1 MTRCKPT
8 IKTVLKW
15 LLSCAMVSAT
25 SSYAADTPEEVT
37 FDPSFFPGGKVG
49 TFDPAQFSRSNV
61 VVPGIY
67 TVAIELNGQR
77 IGNEKIQFKA
87 QPGNNL
93 QTLSCYPGSFFSL
106 LNLSAEKLLAQI
118 PAVQLAPLVQEG
130 YCGSLSEL
138 LPGAT
143 VSFDVGEQKLTLTIP
158 QLLLN
163 RTPHG
168 YVNPELWE
176 DGLTA
181 LIVNYNA
188 NVYQSRQRE
197 NSNTYG
203 YLGLRNGLNF
213 GPWRVRNNGSI
224 NWSSGESGGDYKST
238 SSYISRD
245 VTALQSQLILGDAFT
260 SGELFDGIRF
270 RGARLYSD
278 DRMLPDALRGYAP
291 VVRGIANTNARVII
305 TQNGYTLYTTT
316 VSPGPF
322 EINDLYPTSYGGEL
336 TVQVEEANGQV
347 RTFTVPY
354 ASVTQMLR
362 PGISRYEVAAGKV
375 NSDGL
380 ANKPEFGS
388 LTYQLGL
395 SNFIT
400 GYTGATASKGYLSAL
415 LGGAMNTFIGALS
428 LDVTQ
433 AKTRL
438 PGQHP
443 RSGQSYRI
451 GFSQMYPET
460 QTSFSVAAY
469 RYSTDG
475 FLSLNDAVQLR
486 DLALRNGNIDAYGR
500 QRSLFTLSVN
510 QQLGEGWGSLYA
522 TGNHTSY
529 WNQSSSQQSLQL
541 GYSNFWRNLSYTLSV
556 NRTLSGQLTG
566 NTEETT
572 ADQRE
577 TQYALTLSLPLGSNL
592 HAPTL
597 NATGTTDDKGSTG
610 LIGLS
615 GNAGEQNQFNYVV
628 STSRNTEGNSNFFN
642 GGVGYRSS
650 LAHMGANYSYGQG
663 NRQVSASIDGALVAH
678 RGGITLG
685 QSLGETGGLVRA
697 PGAEGA
703 LVTGAPGVQIDRFGY
718 AIVPYLRPYYLNQVD
733 IDPKGSSQDV
743 ELLSTRNTTAPR
755 AGALVLLDYETKRG
769 KVTYIRAK
777 RPDGSPLPFA
787 ANVYDAQNNAVGVVG
802 QASLVVARDLDLKGM
817 LQVRWGDSQAEH
829 CSIHYSL
836 QPGTSVDSRQL
847 IQGVCQ

>member
-8 IKTVLKW
+8 IKTMLKW
-15 LLSCAMVSAT
+15 LLSYAMVSAT
-25 SSYAADTPEEVT
+25 ASYAAEAQEEVT

-49 TFDPAQFSRSNV
+49 TFDPVQFSRSNV

-67 TVAIELNGQR
+67 TVTIELNGQR
-77 IGNEKIQFKA
+77 MGDEKISFKA

-93 QTLSCYPGSFFSL
+93 QTLPCYPGSFFSL
-106 LNLSAEKLLAQI
+106 LNLNAEKLLAQT
-118 PAVQLAPLVQEG
+118 PAVQLAPLLQKG

-138 LPGAT
+138 LPGA
-143 VSFDVGEQKLTLTIP
+143 SANFDIGEQKLTLTIP
-158 QLLLN
+158 QLLIN
-163 RTPHG
+163 RTPRG

-181 LIVNYNA
+181 LMVNYNA
-188 NVYQSRQRE
+188 NVYQSKQRE
-197 NSNTYG
+197 NTNTYG
-203 YLGLRNGLNF
+203 YLGLRNGLNV
-213 GPWRVRNNGSI
+213 GPWRARNNGTI
-224 NWSSGESGGDYKST
+224 NWSSKNGSGDYKST
-238 SSYISRD
+238 STYIGRD
-245 VTALQSQLILGDAFT
+245 VPVLQSQLILGDAFT
-260 SGELFDGIRF
+260 SGELFDSVRL
-270 RGARLYSD
+270 RGVRLYSD
-278 DRMLPDALRGYAP
+278 DRMLPDSLRGYAP
-291 VVRGIANTNARVII
+291 IVRGVANSNARVIV

-336 TVQVEEANGQV
+336 VVRIEEATGQV
-347 RTFTVPY
+347 RSFTVPY
-354 ASVTQMLR
+354 ASVAQMLR
-362 PGISRYEVAAGKV
+362 PGISRYEMAAGKV
-375 NSDGL
+375 NTEGL
-380 ANKPEFGS
+380 ANKPAFGS

-395 SNFIT
+395 SNLIT
-400 GYTGATASKGYLSAL
+400 GYTGITVSKGYVSAL
-415 LGGAMNTFIGALS
+415 LGGAMNTFLGALS
-428 LDVTQ
+428 LDITQ
-433 AKTRL
+433 ANTRL

-486 DLALRNGNIDAYGR
+486 DLALRNENIDAYGR

-510 QQLGEGWGSLYA
+510 QPLGEGWGSLYA
-522 TGNHTSY
+522 TGNHTTY
-529 WNQSSSQQSLQL
+529 WNQSSSQQSLQI

-556 NRTLSGQLTG
+556 NRTLSGQSSAG
-566 NTEETT
+566 DTT
-572 ADQRE
+572 LDRRE
-577 TQYALTLSLPLGSNL
+577 TQYALTFSLPLGSSL

-597 NATGTTDDKGSTG
+597 NATGTTDSKGSTG

-642 GGVGYRSS
+642 GGVGYRASQ
-650 LAHMGANYSYGQG
+650 ANMSASYSYGQG
-663 NRQVSASIDGALVAH
+663 NRQISASMNGALVAH

-685 QSLGETGGLVRA
+685 QALGETGGLVRA
-697 PGAEGA
+697 PGAKGA
-703 LVTGAPGVQIDRFGY
+703 LVTNASGVQVDRFGY

-743 ELLSTRNTTAPR
+743 ELLSTRNTTSPR

-802 QASLVVARDLDLKGM
+802 QASLVVARDLELKGT

-829 CSIHYSL
+829 CNIHYSRS
-836 QPGTSVDSRQL
+836 PTESEESRQL

>member
-8 IKTVLKW
+8 IKTTLKW
-15 LLSCAMVSAT
+15 LLSYAMVSAT
-25 SSYAADTPEEVT
+25 ASYAADATEDVT

-49 TFDPAQFSRSNV
+49 TFDPAQFSRRDV

-67 TVAIELNGQR
+67 TVTIELNGQR
-77 IGNEKIQFKA
+77 MGDEKIQFKA

-93 QTLSCYPGSFFSL
+93 KTLPCYPGSFFSL
-106 LNLSAEKLLAQI
+106 LNLNAEKLLAQT

-138 LPGAT
+138 LPGASA
-143 VSFDVGEQKLTLTIP
+143 SFDIGEQKLTLAIP
-158 QLLLN
+158 QLLIS
-163 RTPHG
+163 RTPRG

-188 NVYQSRQRE
+188 NVYQSKQRE
-197 NSNTYG
+197 NTNTYG
-203 YLGLRNGLNF
+203 YLGLRNGLNV
-213 GPWRVRNNGSI
+213 GPWRARNNGTI
-224 NWSSGESGGDYKST
+224 NWSSKNGSGDYKST
-238 SSYISRD
+238 STYIGRD
-245 VTALQSQLILGDAFT
+245 VPVLQSQLILGDTFT
-260 SGELFDGIRF
+260 SGELFDSVRL
-270 RGARLYSD
+270 RGVRLYSD
-278 DRMLPDALRGYAP
+278 DRMLPDSLRGYAP
-291 VVRGIANTNARVII
+291 IVRGVANSNARVII

-336 TVQVEEANGQV
+336 VVRIEEATGQV
-347 RTFTVPY
+347 RSFTVPY
-354 ASVTQMLR
+354 ASVAQMLR
-362 PGISRYEVAAGKV
+362 PGISRYEMAAGNV
-375 NSDGL
+375 NTEGL
-380 ANKPEFGS
+380 ANKPAFGS

-395 SNFIT
+395 SNLMT
-400 GYTGATASKGYLSAL
+400 GYTGITASKGYVSAL
-415 LGGAMNTFIGALS
+415 LGGAMNTFLGALS
-428 LDVTQ
+428 LDITQ

-486 DLALRNGNIDAYGR
+486 DLALRNEDIDAYGR

-510 QQLGEGWGSLYA
+510 QPLGEGWGSLYA
-522 TGNHTSY
+522 TGNHTTY

-556 NRTLSGQLTG
+556 NRTLSGQSDAG
-566 NTEETT
+566 NTTL
-572 ADQRE
+572 DRRE
-577 TQYALTLSLPLGSNL
+577 TQYALTLSLPLGSSL

-597 NATGTTDDKGSTG
+597 NTTGTTDSKGSTG

-642 GGVGYRSS
+642 SGVGYRASQ
-650 LAHMGANYSYGQG
+650 ANMSASYSYGQG
-663 NRQVSASIDGALVAH
+663 NRQISANMDGALVAH

-685 QSLGETGGLVRA
+685 QALGETGGLVRA
-697 PGAEGA
+697 PGAKGA
-703 LVTGAPGVQIDRFGY
+703 LVTNASGVQVDRFGY
-718 AIVPYLRPYYLNQVD
+718 ALVPYLRPYYLNQID

-802 QASLVVARDLDLKGM
+802 QASLIVARDLELKGT
-817 LQVRWGDSQAEH
+817 LQVRWGDSQADH

-836 QPGTSVDSRQL
+836 QPGASEESRQL
-847 IQGVCQ
+847 VQGVCQ

>member
-1 MTRCKPT
+1 MTRCTPT
-8 IKTVLKW
+8 IKATLQW
-15 LLSCAMVSAT
+15 FLSYVIISAT

-61 VVPGIY
+61 VIPGIY

-77 IGNEKIQFKA
+77 MGDEKIQFKPL
-87 QPGNNL
+87 PGNSV
-93 QTLSCYPGSFFSL
+93 QIQPCYPGSFFSL
-106 LNLSAEKLLAQI
+106 LNLSEQQLLAQAP
-118 PAVQLAPLVQEG
+118 PAQLAQLVQEG
-130 YCGSLSEL
+130 YCGSLDEL
-138 LPGAT
+138 LPGAS
-143 VSFDVGEQKLTLTIP
+143 VSFDSGEQKLTLTIP

-163 RTPHG
+163 KSPRG

-181 LIVNYNA
+181 LILNYNA

-197 NSNTYG
+197 NTNTYG
-203 YLGLRNGLNF
+203 YLGLRNGFNA
-213 GPWRVRNNGSI
+213 GPWRVRNNGTF
-224 NWSSGESGGDYKST
+224 NWSSNGSGGDYKST
-238 SSYISRD
+238 STYIGRD
-245 VTALQSQLILGDAFT
+245 VPMLQSQLVLGDTFT
-260 SGELFDGIRF
+260 SGELFDGVRL

-278 DRMLPDALRGYAP
+278 DRMLPDSLRGYAP
-291 VVRGIANTNARVII
+291 VIRGVANTNARVVI
-305 TQNGYTLYTTT
+305 TQNGVTLYTTT

-336 TVQVEEANGQV
+336 TVQIEEATGQV
-347 RTFTVPY
+347 KTFMVPY
-354 ASVTQMLR
+354 ASVAQMLR

-375 NSDGL
+375 NTAGL
-380 ANKPEFGS
+380 ANKPGFGS

-400 GYTGATASKGYLSAL
+400 GYTGAIASKGYFSAL
-415 LGGAMNTFIGALS
+415 LGAAMNTPLGALS
-428 LDVTQ
+428 LDITQ
-433 AKTRL
+433 AKARL

-443 RSGQSYRI
+443 RSGQSYRV

-486 DLALRNGNIDAYGR
+486 DLALRNENIDTYGR

-510 QQLGEGWGSLYA
+510 QPLGDGWGSLYA
-522 TGNHTSY
+522 TGSHTTY
-529 WNQSSSQQSLQL
+529 WNQSSSQQSLQI
-541 GYSNFWRNLSYTLSV
+541 GYSNFWRNLSYTFSV
-556 NRTLSGQLTG
+556 NRTLSGQLSG
-566 NTEETT
+566 NTEDTT
-572 ADQRE
+572 ANRRE
-577 TQYALTLSLPLGSNL
+577 TQYALTLSLPLGSSL

-597 NATGTTDDKGSTG
+597 NATGTTNSKGSTG

-642 GGVGYRSS
+642 SGVGYRASQ
-650 LAHMGANYSYGQG
+650 ARMGATYSYGQG
-663 NRQVSASIDGALVAH
+663 NRQISASMDGALVAH

-703 LVTGAPGVQIDRFGY
+703 LVSNAPGVEIDRFGY

-777 RPDGSPLPFA
+777 RPDGSRLPFA

-802 QASLVVARDLDLKGM
+802 QASLIVARDLDMKGM
-817 LQVRWGDSQAEH
+817 LQVRWGNAQAEH
-829 CSIHYSL
+829 CNIHYSRS
-836 QPGTSVDSRQL
+836 PAESEESRQL

>member
-8 IKTVLKW
+8 IKTTLKW
-15 LLSCAMVSAT
+15 FLACALVSAT
-25 SSYAADTPEEVT
+25 AGYAADATEDVT

-67 TVAIELNGQR
+67 TVTIELNGQR
-77 IGNEKIQFKA
+77 IGDEKIRFKA
-87 QPGNNL
+87 QPGNGL
-93 QTLSCYPGSFFSL
+93 QTLPCYPGSFFSL
-106 LNLSAEKLLAQI
+106 LNLNAEKLLAQT

-138 LPGAT
+138 LPGASA
-143 VSFDVGEQKLTLTIP
+143 SFDIGEQKLTLTIP
-158 QLLLN
+158 QLLIN
-163 RTPHG
+163 RMPRG

-188 NVYQSRQRE
+188 NVYQSKQRE
-197 NSNTYG
+197 NTNTYG
-203 YLGLRNGLNF
+203 YLGLRNGLNV
-213 GPWRVRNNGSI
+213 GPWRARNNGTI
-224 NWSSGESGGDYKST
+224 NWSSKNGSGDYKST
-238 SSYISRD
+238 STYIGRD
-245 VTALQSQLILGDAFT
+245 VPALHSQLILGDAFT
-260 SGELFDGIRF
+260 SGELFDAVRLRGI
-270 RGARLYSD
+270 RLYSD
-278 DRMLPDALRGYAP
+278 NRMLPDSLRGYAP
-291 VVRGIANTNARVII
+291 IVRGVANSNARVVI

-336 TVQVEEANGQV
+336 VVRIEEATGQV
-347 RTFTVPY
+347 RSFTVPY
-354 ASVTQMLR
+354 ASVAQMLR
-362 PGISRYEVAAGKV
+362 PGISRYEMAAGKV
-375 NSDGL
+375 NTEGL
-380 ANKPEFGS
+380 ANKPAFGS

-395 SNFIT
+395 SNLIT
-400 GYTGATASKGYLSAL
+400 GYSGITASKGYLSAL

-451 GFSQMYPET
+451 AFSQMYPET
-460 QTSFSVAAY
+460 QTSFSVSAY
-469 RYSTDG
+469 RYSTEG

-486 DLALRNGNIDAYGR
+486 DLALRNENIDAYGR

-510 QQLGEGWGSLYA
+510 QPLGEGWGNLYA
-522 TGNHTSY
+522 TGNHTTY
-529 WNQSSSQQSLQL
+529 WNQSSSQQSLQI
-541 GYSNFWRNLSYTLSV
+541 GYSNFWHNLNYSLSINQTL
-556 NRTLSGQLTG
+556 NGQSNAG
-566 NTEETT
+566 NSTQ
-572 ADQRE
+572 DRRE
-577 TQYALTLSLPLGSNL
+577 TQYALTFSLPLGSSL

-597 NATGTTDDKGSTG
+597 NATGTTDSKGSTG

-642 GGVGYRSS
+642 SGVGYRASQ
-650 LAHMGANYSYGQG
+650 ANMSASYSYGQG
-663 NRQVSASIDGALVAH
+663 NRQISASMDGALVAH
-678 RGGITLG
+678 QGGITLG
-685 QSLGETGGLVRA
+685 QALGETGGLVRA
-697 PGAEGA
+697 PGAKGA
-703 LVTGAPGVQIDRFGY
+703 LVTNASGVQVDRFGY

-802 QASLVVARDLDLKGM
+802 QASLVVARDLALKGT

-836 QPGTSVDSRQL
+836 QPATSEESRQL
-847 IQGVCQ
+847 VQGVCQ